1 MCFNA
6 HLMLATAS
14 RLSSCSSSCSGG
26 DLQRVTVQRL
36 SPAINTWRCVV
47 LWATFWAITQPLFD
61 LQQAAGASLSD
72 LWLGGA
78 STQSSTLERHLSLS
92 PPLSLT
98 HPLLRGNVS
107 DFEKHFANGFA
118 AFRFCGFTLSPILNV
133 TGHVA
138 DDFSH
143 PKTTWNAI
151 AKQKDL
157 PTL

>member
-6 HLMLATAS
+6 HLMLATVS
-14 RLSSCSSSCSGG
+14 PRSSCSSSCSGG

-78 STQSSTLERHLSLS
+78 STQSSTRS
-92 PPLSLT
+92 PSPSLT
-98 HPLLRGNVS
+98 HSSPAQRQCQRFWKAFRKWLRRFSLLRIH
-107 DFEKHFANGFA
+107 FE
-118 AFRFCGFTLSPILNV
+118 PILNV

-143 PKTTWNAI
+143 PKSTWNAI